1 MDKGGIMVAQEL
13 KEMIRTRYGSLAA
26 FCQKINMPWN
36 TLDSIL
42 KRGVLTG
49 SLANI
54 KKITDELG
62 LDMAALANGELKA
75 PGATEDVIV
84 YEVSR
89 LYQKLDDDY
98 RRRFSAYATRL
109 KEIQEEEDK
118 IKNGDL

>member
-1 MDKGGIMVAQEL
+1 MVEQEL
-13 KEMIRTRYGSLAA
+13 KEMIRSRYGSLAA

-42 KRGVLTG
+42 KRGITTG

-54 KKITDELG
+54 KKITDELS
-62 LDMAALANGELKA
+62 LDMAALAEGELKA
-75 PGATEDVIV
+75 PGKNDDVII

-89 LYQKLDDDY
+89 LYTDLDDSY
-98 RRRFSAYATRL
+98 KRRLSAYAKRL

-118 IKNGDL
+118 VGGIGD

>member
-1 MDKGGIMVAQEL
+1 MVEQEL

-62 LDMAALANGELKA
+62 LDMAALANG
-75 PGATEDVIV
+75 D
-84 YEVSR
+84 
-89 LYQKLDDDY
+89 
-98 RRRFSAYATRL
+98 ATRL